1 MVRTW
6 LIAMGI
12 LALGL
17 LVASVLPMV
26 SAHGEYA
33 TMADGS
39 AAPASSA
46 ISAHPRADN
55 AARMPVVIELF
66 TSEGCSD
73 CPPADSL
80 LEKLDRSQ
88 PVANAQL
95 IVLSEHVD
103 YWNDI
108 GWRDPFSSHAYSE
121 RQNDYS
127 GHFGLGSVYTP
138 QMVVDGRIQFVGS
151 DERGAL
157 RAIETAARAEK
168 IPVTLSAA
176 RFDGNNVT
184 LRVETGAAP
193 TDAALLVAVE
203 DESDVSS
210 VSRGENSGRTLK
222 HVAVV
227 REMGQVGTV
236 ARGQNFAK
244 DVTVKFT
251 RTGNPNY
258 RVVALLQDPSS
269 GAILGAASTRLSN

>member
-1 MVRTW
+1 MSRSL
-6 LIAMGI
+6 LITTGI
-12 LALGL
+12 VAVGL
-17 LVASVLPMV
+17 LAEFALPIVRARNIDKFMQGTALPV
-26 SAHGEYA
+26 RSSS
-33 TMADGS
+33 DG
-39 AAPASSA
+39 
-46 ISAHPRADN
+46 
-55 AARMPVVIELF
+55 ARMPVVVELF

-73 CPPADSL
+73 CPPADTL

-88 PVANAQL
+88 PVANAQV

-103 YWNDI
+103 YWDDI

-121 RQNDYS
+121 RQNEYAS
-127 GHFGLGSVYTP
+127 HFGLGGVYTP

-157 RAIETAARAEK
+157 HAIESAARAQK
-168 IPVTLSAA
+168 IPVTLSVA

-184 LRVETGAAP
+184 LRLETGPAP
-193 TDAALLVAVE
+193 TDAALLVAIE

-227 REMGQVGTV
+227 REMTQVGTV
-236 ARGQNFAK
+236 AHGQNFAK

-251 RTGNPNY
+251 RNNNPNY

-269 GAILGAASTRLSN
+269 GAILGAGSARLQN